1 MSRNI
6 ETVNTYLDGFR
17 RLDHEQILS
26 CLTDDIEWTVFG
38 AFRLNGKEAY
48 DKAIDGAPEFVDPP
62 ELNVVRIVEQDDV
75 VMAELTGT
83 VRRAAGGEMR
93 MSMAE
98 VFVMRQ
104 GKIAERRAWVIPL
117 PTKMNIDEP
126 SDREFH
132 QPNRRS

>member
-26 CLTDDIEWTVFG
+26 CLTDDIKWTAFG
-38 AFRLNGKEAY
+38 AFQLPGKDAY
-48 DKAIDGAPEFVDPP
+48 DKAIDGAPEFVPP
-62 ELNVVRIVEQDDV
+62 PQLNVGGMVEKDDV

-117 PTKMNIDEP
+117 NENEY
-126 SDREFH
+126 R
-132 QPNRRS
+132 